1 MYRQSFAPPPAQ
13 SPPLHHPVPQHVST
27 VPMMRSPPPPA
38 SQQPPSSGYGN
49 PYQPSPAQGGSG
61 TYAPGFSGF
70 INDPTA
76 QMGFQVGKTAMAA
89 GQEYMEQNFNRYV
102 SIPALKHYFNVSN
115 SYVLN
120 KLALVLFPW
129 RHKPWS
135 RQQARLTT
143 SSAGPNGQIAQ
154 QQYSSMFLP
163 PRDDLNS
170 PDMYIPVMALVTYIL
185 LSAVLA
191 GFRGQFH
198 PELLGSITTTA
209 IAVIVFE
216 ILCLKLAMYILS
228 INNESQLLDLV
239 AYSGYKFVGI
249 IATLVMSEILTPGRG
264 TGGWVGWVVFMY
276 TFLANAFFLLR
287 SLKYV
292 LLPDST
298 SDASMRAGSMHTVAR
313 SQRNR
318 RTQFLFIYSYVIQF
332 IFMWV
337 LSREGPATPASA
349 AAKDGLYEK
358 QAVFHD
364 GFDRRSSLA
373 VKPVMRRQDP
383 SEKAALG
390 RTQPRSASCYW
401 LLSETLVG
409 EDRNTRN
416 SRSSSPERLVCVS
429 DDFDNPD
436 SSTTNSHHRPPGE
449 AFAMADI
456 DVKVAQWKLVEVG
469 RVVLIRSGPYTGKL
483 AAIVEII
490 DHKRVLVDG
499 PSTEENKIVP
509 RHALPL
515 AHATLTPFV
524 IPKLPRAAGT
534 GPVKKLWEK
543 NEIDGKWAKSTI
555 AQKTERAERRKN
567 LTDFER
573 FKVLRLKKQARY
585 EVQKAHAKVRAAAPK
600 S

>member
-27 VPMMRSPPPPA
+27 VPMMRSPPPPT
-38 SQQPPSSGYGN
+38 SQQPQSSSYGN
-49 PYQPSPAQGGSG
+49 PYQPAPAPGGSG
-61 TYAPGFSGF
+61 TFAPGFGGF

-120 KLALVLFPW
+120 KLVLVLFPW

-143 SSAGPNGQIAQ
+143 SSTGPNGQISQ

-170 PDMYIPVMALVTYIL
+170 PDMYIPVMAIVTYIL
-185 LSAVLA
+185 LSAMLA
-191 GFRGQFH
+191 GFRGNFH
-198 PELLGSITTTA
+198 PELLGSTTTTA

-249 IATLVMSEILTPGRG
+249 IATLVTSEILTPGRG
-264 TGGWVGWVVFMY
+264 TGGWVGWVVFIY

-318 RTQFLFIYSYVIQF
+318 RTQFLFIYSYIIQF

-337 LSREGPATPASA
+337 LSREGPV
-349 AAKDGLYEK
+349 
-358 QAVFHD
+358 AVFSA
-364 GFDRRSSLA
+364 GARGAGSS
-373 VKPVMRRQDP
+373 
-383 SEKAALG
+383 
-390 RTQPRSASCYW
+390 
-401 LLSETLVG
+401 
-409 EDRNTRN
+409 
-416 SRSSSPERLVCVS
+416 
-429 DDFDNPD
+429 
-436 SSTTNSHHRPPGE
+436 
-449 AFAMADI
+449 
-456 DVKVAQWKLVEVG
+456 
-469 RVVLIRSGPYTGKL
+469 
-483 AAIVEII
+483 
-490 DHKRVLVDG
+490 
-499 PSTEENKIVP
+499 
-509 RHALPL
+509 
-515 AHATLTPFV
+515 
-524 IPKLPRAAGT
+524 
-534 GPVKKLWEK
+534 
-543 NEIDGKWAKSTI
+543 
-555 AQKTERAERRKN
+555 
-567 LTDFER
+567 
-573 FKVLRLKKQARY
+573 
-585 EVQKAHAKVRAAAPK
+585 
-600 S
+600 